1 MIKILCNLIIPGLG
15 SLLMKKPIT
24 GLIQLILFV
33 VASLLVLS
41 VFMTFLGILLWL
53 IDLVWAFFV
62 SIQWWRRRGTP
73 RPIDTA
79 LPIRH
84 CDCDDA
90 ARLIATE
97 HNWDLYNAVSKY
109 QCASCGKSVAIIPAL
124 HIGYTLTVGLLVIL
138 MVSYFYI
145 WNSSNPGLGVYS
157 IVAVLVVVQA
167 AMTFSQ
173 LAPHGV
179 YPVVEDSEQDASS
192 PQDLGR
198 PSMKGAA
205 FFKGMALPVLVITL
219 LLGVSAMLGFVHD
232 YYFPKP

>member
-79 LPIRH
+79 LPIRR

-109 QCASCGKSVAIIPAL
+109 QCASCGKSVAIIPAVN
-124 HIGYTLTVGLLVIL
+124 GGAIL
-138 MVSYFYI
+138 GHGSD
-145 WNSSNPGLGVYS
+145 G
-157 IVAVLVVVQA
+157 IVLSRA
-167 AMTFSQ
+167 A
-173 LAPHGV
+173 
-179 YPVVEDSEQDASS
+179 
-192 PQDLGR
+192 
-198 PSMKGAA
+198 
-205 FFKGMALPVLVITL
+205 
-219 LLGVSAMLGFVHD
+219 
-232 YYFPKP
+232 